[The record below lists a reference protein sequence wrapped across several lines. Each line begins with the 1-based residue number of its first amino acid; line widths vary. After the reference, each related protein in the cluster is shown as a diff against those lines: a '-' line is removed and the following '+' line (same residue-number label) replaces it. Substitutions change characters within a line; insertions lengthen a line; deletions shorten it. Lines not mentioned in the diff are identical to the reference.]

1 MYKIGITGSIGT
13 GKTTIAN
20 QFALFNIPVFDAD
33 KEIKKILNK
42 EKIKQKLVFIW
53 PQISEKNEINKSK
66 LKVIIFSNKKEK
78 KKLEKL
84 LYPYLEIEKNKF
96 TKTNL
101 KKRILVY
108 DIPLIYETKSET
120 QYDLIILTNCNKK
133 LQKKREI
140 KRDKIS
146 NSLFENIVKSQ
157 LSFHEKKK
165 FKPKIIDTGKSK
177 FLIFINITFLLFSIY
192 IGINKI
198 WNKKES

>member
-1 MYKIGITGSIGT
+1 M
-13 GKTTIAN
+13 
-20 QFALFNIPVFDAD
+20 
-33 KEIKKILNK
+33 
-42 EKIKQKLVFIW
+42 
-53 PQISEKNEINKSK
+53 
-66 LKVIIFSNKKEK
+66 
-78 KKLEKL
+78 
-84 LYPYLEIEKNKF
+84 
-96 TKTNL
+96 
-101 KKRILVY
+101 
-108 DIPLIYETKSET
+108 
-120 QYDLIILTNCNKK
+120 
-133 LQKKREI
+133 I